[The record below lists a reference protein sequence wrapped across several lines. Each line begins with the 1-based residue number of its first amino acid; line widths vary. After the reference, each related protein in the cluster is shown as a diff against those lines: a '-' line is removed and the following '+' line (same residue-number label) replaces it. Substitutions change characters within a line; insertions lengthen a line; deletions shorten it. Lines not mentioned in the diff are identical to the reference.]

1 MSYTIYNTDGS
12 TLVLLPD
19 NTVDQVSTSLALIGK
34 NFSGYGEYYNNNLV
48 KLLGNF
54 ADSASNPPRNPVR
67 GQLWYETTSKK
78 LKIYDNS
85 FKSVSGATISS
96 VQPADLSV
104 GDFWFDTTNNQL
116 KMFTGN
122 DVFTVAPQFTK
133 TIGETGWTL
142 PQPNIKDEFN
152 DSQNV
157 VLFKSYGEVVGV
169 ISKVAFD
176 VNPTDAQTYFNTPNF
191 RINKGMG
198 IIGDINFTGQITNNH
213 LSMQVDIDFLLPAE
227 NDVTDYTGDF
237 ISQNVS
243 IATLLTKMFP
253 PVVNELTKDPGVP
266 LNTEARVLC
275 KFTVPTNGYQVRR
288 FRYIEQVGVGASWQP
303 FNIYSNGRNVVP

>member
-19 NTVDQVSTSLALIGK
+19 NTVDQVSTSLTLIGK
-34 NFSGYGEYYNNNLV
+34 NYSGYGEHYNNNLI

-54 ADSASNPPRNPVR
+54 ADSASNPPRNPIK

-104 GDFWFDTTNNQL
+104 GDFWFDSTNNQL

-122 DVFTVAPQFTK
+122 DVFTIAPQFEK
-133 TIGETGWTL
+133 SIGETGWSL
-142 PQPNIKDEFN
+142 PKPNIKDEFN
-152 DSQNV
+152 DVQNV
-157 VLFKSYGEVVGV
+157 VLMKSYGEVVGV

-176 VNPTDAQTYFNTPNF
+176 VNATDAQTYFNTPTF
-191 RINKGMG
+191 RIPKGLSVL
-198 IIGDINFTGQITNNH
+198 GDVTFTGQITNNH
-213 LSMQVDIDFLLPAE
+213 LSMAVDIDFLLPSE

-243 IATLLTKMFP
+243 IASLLTKMFVP
-253 PVVNELTKDPGVP
+253 EFNETNKDPGVP

-275 KFTVPTNGYQVRR
+275 KYTVPTSGYQVRR
-288 FRYIEQVGVGASWQP
+288 FRYTEQVGVGTSWQP
-303 FNIYSNGRNVVP
+303 YNVYTNGRNVVP